1 MSDPKPKKKSEKE
14 IDPAT
19 LLAIAIA
26 LLFIPLLIAGFLP

>member
-1 MSDPKPKKKSEKE
+1 MSDPKPTKEKE